1 MVHLSTLNHT
11 RRALV
16 DTSGT
21 TWYNSAVKLFQQ
33 VQEQVMLDRDRPVY
47 TIGTAAEILQVHP
60 RTLRLYEDGGLL
72 RPARKN
78 NRRFYS
84 AYDLQWISCIRY
96 LIHEKGLNQEG
107 LRRLLAHVPCWEL
120 NGCSEEA
127 RAACAATS
135 DQTRPCW
142 APPSIGGRN
151 VRHCFECTAYLRAA
165 DYVLDER
172 EKQEAINYVAP
183 D

>member
-1 MVHLSTLNHT
+1 
-11 RRALV
+11 
-16 DTSGT
+16 
-21 TWYNSAVKLFQQ
+21 
-33 VQEQVMLDRDRPVY
+33 MLDRGRPVY

-84 AYDLQWISCIRY
+84 ANDLQWISCIRY

-107 LRRLLAHVPCWEL
+107 LRRLLAHIPCWEI
-120 NGCSEEA
+120 NGCSEES
-127 RAACAATS
+127 RANCPAAS
-135 DQTRPCW
+135 DQIRPCW
-142 APPSIGGRN
+142 ALPCIDGCNGRQ
-151 VRHCFECTAYLRAA
+151 CFECNAYLRAA

-172 EKQEAINYVAP
+172 EKQEAISYIAP
-183 D
+183 E

>member
-1 MVHLSTLNHT
+1 
-11 RRALV
+11 
-16 DTSGT
+16 
-21 TWYNSAVKLFQQ
+21 
-33 VQEQVMLDRDRPVY
+33 MLDRGRPVY

-84 AYDLQWISCIRY
+84 ANDLQWISCIRY

-107 LRRLLAHVPCWEL
+107 LRRLLAHIPCWEV
-120 NGCSEEA
+120 NACSGEA
-127 RAACAATS
+127 RANCPAAN

-142 APPSIGGRN
+142 ALPSLDSRN
-151 VRHCFECTAYLRAA
+151 GRHCFECSAYLRAA

-172 EKQEAINYVAP
+172 EREEARNYIAP
-183 D
+183 E